1 MLCLTIAVL
10 LHAAPSPPAPAPFE
24 VARKPSAVE
33 TQREAMHTYYQGEF
47 RGGFGWTSTGG
58 LSVLAAVPMFLSGN
72 EFFKGMAWPTGLI
85 GLAQLG
91 LGIASFFTA
100 PARIKRFDAQLD
112 TAPAEFLDTEG
123 PRIKGITRAF
133 DWFQMAELVIV
144 AAGSGLM
151 GAGYARGNE
160 SMVGVGLG
168 LILQSMMFLTLDELA
183 SRRADAY
190 MQVLEAN

>member
-1 MLCLTIAVL
+1 MLTLALATML
-10 LHAAPSPPAPAPFE
+10 NAAPVAPQPAPF
-24 VARKPSAVE
+24 AVK
-33 TQREAMHTYYQGEF
+33 QAMHEYYQGEF

-58 LSVLAAVPMFLSGN
+58 LSVVAAVPMFLSSSP
-72 EFFKGMAWPTGLI
+72 FLKGLAWPTGLL

-112 TAPAEFLDTEG
+112 AGARADFLASEA

-144 AAGSGLM
+144 AGGTGLM
-151 GAGYARGNE
+151 GAGYARADE
-160 SMVGVGLG
+160 VMVGVGLG
-168 LILQSMMFLTLDELA
+168 LIIQSLMFLTLDELA
-183 SRRADAY
+183 SRRADVYVQA
-190 MQVLEAN
+190 L